1 MGVGIFRAG
10 LLSRKYGM
18 CVCVIASRFN
28 AIYGSPKVPITFI
41 GIVASFPGLQSSNA
55 VEGLVKLL
63 CGMTSG
69 RRWVDVGGVAYMPC
83 IYILA
88 LQFTGS
94 ATPPTST

>member
-1 MGVGIFRAG
+1 MLIMGAQKSP
-10 LLSRKYGM
+10 LLSL
-18 CVCVIASRFN
+18 V
-28 AIYGSPKVPITFI
+28 
-41 GIVASFPGLQSSNA
+41 VALFPGLQSPNV

-63 CGMTSG
+63 HRMTSG
-69 RRWVDVGGVAYMPC
+69 KRWVAVGGVAYMPC

>member
-1 MGVGIFRAG
+1 MWPVRLIAYCWPVYHSQPLEQLQDSML
-10 LLSRKYGM
+10 LLSL
-18 CVCVIASRFN
+18 VE
-28 AIYGSPKVPITFI
+28 
-41 GIVASFPGLQSSNA
+41 ASFSGLQSPNA

-63 CGMTSG
+63 RRMTSG
-69 RRWVDVGGVAYMPC
+69 RRWVDIGGHRLHAVH